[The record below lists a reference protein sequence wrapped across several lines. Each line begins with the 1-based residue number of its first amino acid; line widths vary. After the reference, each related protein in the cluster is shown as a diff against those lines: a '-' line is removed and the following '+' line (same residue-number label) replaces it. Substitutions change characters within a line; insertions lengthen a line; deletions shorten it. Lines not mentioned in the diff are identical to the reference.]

1 VIVIDSNIL
10 IDYLRGH
17 APAKRFI
24 MDLPDQGVLFSAVV
38 ETELLAGQENK
49 DVVVRA
55 MLLQMLSKWSK
66 VPVDNT
72 IAMMAGDIVR
82 EYGVQT
88 PDALVAATAL
98 ESESI
103 LYTNNIKHFHHIK
116 NLKVRKPYSQSNT

>member
-1 VIVIDSNIL
+1 MIVIDSNIL
-10 IDYLRGH
+10 IDYLRDF

-24 MDLPDQGVLFSAVV
+24 MSLPDQGVIFSAVV
-38 ETELLAGQENK
+38 ETELLAGRENN
-49 DVVVRA
+49 DVVLRA

-66 VPVDNT
+66 VSVDNT
-72 IAMMAGDIVR
+72 IAVIAGDIAR

-103 LYTNNIKHFHHIK
+103 LYTNNIKHFRHIK
-116 NLKVRKPYSQSNT
+116 NLKVRKPYPQSNT